1 MGKAEVLNHWKY
13 FLTLENDL
21 SNLKNYIE
29 IQEDNYKTYSFELSK
44 LLQLSCSEIDSVC
57 RMLCKTIDSSKD
69 YFDDA
74 IYSGNIANY
83 KDTILKTYPHLTK
96 SEVHI
101 PDLSKNILPWADWDS
116 KNAPNWWEGYN
127 KVKHYRHSCFK
138 EANLKN
144 TLFSMSALMIII
156 MYLYRTVEST
166 SRATPYPSPVY
177 FDSDYFGS
185 IRVTSPSK
193 ELPDFL

>member
-1 MGKAEVLNHWKY
+1 MDKAEVLNHWKY
-13 FLTLENDL
+13 FLTLEKDL

-29 IQEDNYKTYSFELSK
+29 IHEDNYETYSFELSK

-57 RMLCKTIDSSKD
+57 RLLCNTIDTSND
-69 YFDDA
+69 YFDEV

-83 KDTILKTYPHLTK
+83 KDTILKSYPLLTK

-101 PDLSKNILPWADWDS
+101 PDLSTKILPWADWDS
-116 KNAPNWWEGYN
+116 KNSPNWWAGYN

-156 MYLYRTVEST
+156 LYLYRIVEST

-177 FDSDYFGS
+177 FDSDYFS
-185 IRVTSPSK
+185 KNLVTAPDE
-193 ELPDFL
+193 ELPDF